1 MTVLFA
7 DRIALEANALRLLPV
22 LLSVLMAPF
31 FALGWSIA
39 RLWLAFRWVIAAFVV
54 GFKVGM
60 GADVEAR
67 ARAG

>member
-1 MTVLFA
+1 MTVLSA
-7 DRIALEANALRLLPV
+7 DRIALQANALRLLPA

-31 FALGWSIA
+31 FALGWSVA

-54 GFKVGM
+54 GFKTGM
-60 GADVEAR
+60 KLEPEVK

>member
-1 MTVLFA
+1 MV
-7 DRIALEANALRLLPV
+7 
-22 LLSVLMAPF
+22 LSVLMAPF
-31 FALGWSIA
+31 FALGWSVA

-60 GADVEAR
+60 GIEPEAK